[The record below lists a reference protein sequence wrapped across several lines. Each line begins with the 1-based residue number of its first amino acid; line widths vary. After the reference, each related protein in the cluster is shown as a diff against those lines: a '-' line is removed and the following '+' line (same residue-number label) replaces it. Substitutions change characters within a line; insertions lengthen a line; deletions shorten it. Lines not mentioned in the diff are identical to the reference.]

1 MDNPNVVLLVE
12 DNFEFQLLLLR
23 AIHRS
28 DLLDV
33 FVQPAELSEQAI
45 DYLEGNKH
53 YSDRERYPLPKLIL
67 ADVRMPGMS
76 GLELLTWVKQH
87 PALNY
92 IPVVMVSV
100 VDDLDTI
107 SKAYELGAYAYYVKQ
122 PSFQKLIDIIAS
134 ILE

>member
-1 MDNPNVVLLVE
+1 VE

-45 DYLEGNKH
+45 DYLLGNKL

-76 GLELLTWVKQH
+76 GFELLTWVKQQ

-100 VDDLDTI
+100 ADDPETI
-107 SKAYELGAYAYYVKQ
+107 SKAYTLGAHAYFVKQ
-122 PSFQKLIDIIAS
+122 LSFKKLIDIIRSATV
-134 ILE
+134 

>member
-1 MDNPNVVLLVE
+1 MDNRNVVLLVE

-45 DYLEGNKH
+45 DYLLGNKL

-76 GLELLTWVKQH
+76 GFELLTWVKQQ

-100 VDDLDTI
+100 ADDPETI
-107 SKAYELGAYAYYVKQ
+107 SKAYTLGAHAYFVKQ
-122 PSFQKLIDIIAS
+122 LSFKKLIDIIRSATV
-134 ILE
+134 